1 MLEYLIY
8 ISPLGTFIATLL
20 WFLIGLPTAFAAY
33 YQSRKARQ
41 EAKAA
46 RDAAVH
52 SMDCLEF
59 VSGDGQCVN
68 LVPLDSLHSLPK
80 PGDVVLLP
88 GHGVDKQGKFGPGA
102 YLVERIEH
110 IYSRVESKDSR
121 PHEARLTKA
130 VAQVTS
136 LNPVMVAA

>member
-46 RDAAVH
+46 REAALH

-59 VSGDGQCVN
+59 VFADGSCVN
-68 LVPLDSLHSLPK
+68 LVPLETLHTLPK
-80 PGDVVLLP
+80 PGDVVMLP
-88 GHGVDKQGKFGPGA
+88 GHGVGQEGDYAPGA

-110 IYSRVESKDSR
+110 IYSPVAEKKAR

-136 LNPVMVAA
+136 LNPVLVA

>member
-8 ISPLGTFIATLL
+8 ISPLGTFIATVL

-33 YQSRKARQ
+33 YQSWKARQ

-46 RDAAVH
+46 REIALH
-52 SMDCLEF
+52 SLDCLEF
-59 VSGDGQCVN
+59 VAADGTCVN
-68 LVPLDSLHSLPK
+68 LVPLDGLHTLPQA
-80 PGDVVLLP
+80 GDVVMLP
-88 GHGVDKQGKFGPGA
+88 GHGVGEEGEWAPGA

-110 IYSRVESKDSR
+110 IYSPVGDKGTR

-136 LNPVMVAA
+136 LNPALVA